1 MKSFTFGKRGIAM
14 LSLVASLFVGGTN
27 AAFAQYEES
36 FENGTN
42 GWACKAESPNNVTS
56 VGTDWGYVGTLSNY
70 WLSPTYYQTGSSG
83 LYSKDNEGSDFVVT
97 PKLAAGKISL
107 YAKSI
112 SGKNTDVIK
121 VYTCDADGENRVQI
135 WTEKG
140 DQGNLPAKT
149 MKQFSFNIEED
160 SHLAISLR
168 GVAIDDFVA
177 ENGLAVAVEGPQLT
191 VKDGGKKVKS
201 PYDFDFGLATAGE
214 KHEFVLANTGTEA
227 FNVNV
232 SETGNFGATLSA
244 TNIPVGGEVT
254 LTVTMPATTA
264 NSVITISSEGIEPFV
279 INVAGTVKDPSKVFI
294 DFADGQMP
302 AGWENVMI
310 GSWGNGWEIGEG
322 YARHASS
329 GTSDYLAALTS
340 PMMKFAEGEKLFF
353 DVAKYGTSTFNT
365 SKVVL
370 ETSTDGSNWTE
381 LYTVPADQFVY
392 GEWKTQSV
400 AMPAGSMYIR
410 FNGGYACISNIYG
423 GEYDSAAPDPTLT
436 VSESDIDFGKV
447 NAAAEKTFTVT
458 SNVDTDVT
466 VTIDGDNVFTV
477 DAPAT
482 LKANQAA
489 TVTVKM
495 NATANG
501 EYAAVVTVKAGE
513 LTETVNV
520 AGQFKAAGEKFYEDF
535 NHADGIVADGD
546 LEGWEVDAPHA
557 GAEGYFGTVQF
568 YNNSIFYYLVS
579 ETDNAG
585 YVITPKLYVSDK
597 DDVMTFKAYVTGTG
611 ALNVYYSADKN
622 DWTYVKYN
630 GYIGSGSFKDLSV
643 KGIPEGNWYIKFE
656 MNNACLDEVEGFTR
670 TLATAT
676 LNQAEAAALER
687 GVQDVTLNYTIA
699 KGKWGTIAL
708 PFAVEDVKTLGDV
721 KAYAFT
727 GYENGNIKLDVTTT
741 MEAGKPYVIYANAA
755 ISEAIE
761 LNNVNI
767 TATEAAA
774 VEFNGAKFQ
783 ATYAPLAAGSMEG
796 KYGVAP
802 TGKIQKGS
810 AKASMKGFRGYF
822 ELPANAQNARLLIN
836 GEEVTGIEAIEN
848 AESADV
854 VFDLQGRRVA
864 QPTKGLYIIGGKKM
878 MVK

>member
-1 MKSFTFGKRGIAM
+1 M